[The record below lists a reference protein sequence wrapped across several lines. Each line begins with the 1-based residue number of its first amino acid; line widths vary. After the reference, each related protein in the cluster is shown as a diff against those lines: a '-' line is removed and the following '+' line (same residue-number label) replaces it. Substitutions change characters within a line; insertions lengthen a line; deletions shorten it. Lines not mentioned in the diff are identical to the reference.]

1 LNIQESRA
9 MQQTINAA
17 IAMVQALAAQVDRL
31 EARIDQLEQP
41 RGPGR
46 PRTQDNG
53 GETRLVR

>member
-1 LNIQESRA
+1 

-17 IAMVQALAAQVDRL
+17 IAMVQALAAQLDRL
-31 EARIDQLEQP
+31 EARIEQLEQP

-53 GETRLVR
+53 QAIQR